1 MLLRCPVCGSETF
14 YVDQDMGT
22 IMFSLNAEGQP
33 VDVQST
39 GAALILDDATVMF
52 CTACSWQG
60 TVDDLLRQA

>member
-1 MLLRCPVCGSETF
+1 MLLHCPVCGSETF
-14 YVDQDMGT
+14 YVDQDAGT

-33 VDVQST
+33 VDVQPA

-60 TVDDLLRQA
+60 TVDDLLRQV